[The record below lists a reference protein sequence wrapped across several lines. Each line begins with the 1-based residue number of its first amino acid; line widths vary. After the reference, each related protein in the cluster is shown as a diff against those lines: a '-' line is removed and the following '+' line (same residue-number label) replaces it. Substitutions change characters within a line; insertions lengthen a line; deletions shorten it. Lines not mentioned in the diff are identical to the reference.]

1 MKYLK
6 KINKGLILTIIAI
19 LAVAIYTNILEKQR
33 ETEKNKIQTACNEFI
48 EYTNKYLV
56 YPENMQILNEDIKA
70 EDREKFYDEA
80 ETELRKLM
88 IENDEAVKLQF
99 TYFKSIIEQQNNKRF
114 IKTKVDRKISKI
126 TGYEFD
132 EDQVTVTFNSKIE
145 TTSKYLDVEEE
156 KIKKDSN
163 ETSKD
168 EIILKK
174 VGEQWKVVSSN
185 IQFYGYVN
193 DTIMF

>member
-1 MKYLK
+1 MKYFK

-19 LAVAIYTNILEKQR
+19 LAVAIYTNILKKQR
-33 ETEKNKIQTACNEFI
+33 ETEKNKIQTVCNEFI

-99 TYFKSIIEQQNNKRF
+99 TYFKSVIEQQNNKRS

-126 TGYEFD
+126 TGFEFD

-145 TTSKYLDVEEE
+145 TTSKYLDGEEE

>member
-1 MKYLK
+1 MKYFK

-99 TYFKSIIEQQNNKRF
+99 TYFKSVIEQQNNKRS

-126 TGYEFD
+126 TGFEFD

-145 TTSKYLDVEEE
+145 TTSKYLDSEEE